1 MEGQQA
7 QETLVNEIHMRTE
20 DFEKCFTALQQLS
33 MPLKLGEKMRIV
45 AEYDPQK
52 KTTIFQYF
60 GVEEYPEEIKKL
72 FLYSMEK
79 EEDTGNVIIRPMNG
93 ESHITIHGAEE
104 AKFFTDQ
111 ILDYYQ
117 TT

>member
-1 MEGQQA
+1 MGK
-7 QETLVNEIHMRTE
+7 TGKP
-20 DFEKCFTALQQLS
+20 EKVRS
-33 MPLKLGEKMRIV
+33 HS
-45 AEYDPQK
+45 
-52 KTTIFQYF
+52 QYF
-60 GVEEYPEEIKKL
+60 GIEKIPEEIKRL

-93 ESHITIHGAEE
+93 EGCITIHGAEE